1 MGQYRDHRSHDTE
14 SSVSTPSGIT
24 LQQFRDA
31 LAVAQHGS
39 LNAAARST
47 GQTQPGLSRSLQ
59 RLEQDLGAPLFERHA
74 RGVRPTEYGRRF
86 LVHARRTVAEAQ
98 RARDTVAQMV
108 GQQRGRV
115 EYGVSAAAAI
125 LLAPPAIARF
135 RRAHPEVELAS
146 RSGLY
151 HSLAPGLR
159 DGQLDFV
166 VCPVPQGVADPQF
179 ASRRLMRSQMVMVA
193 RKGHPR
199 AHARRLE
206 TLRDASFVVAAPRGL
221 PGAGIYELMERHGLG
236 TPRIELRTDG
246 LIDTIGMVAASDCLA
261 LMPSALLRSGL
272 LRERLVVLPVSDE
285 LPAYDVAAFHR
296 AAVPLAPAADAL
308 LTEIEREAAYLGS
321 GR

>member
-1 MGQYRDHRSHDTE
+1 MGNSD
-14 SSVSTPSGIT
+14 GIT
-24 LQQFRDA
+24 LQQFRDVI
-31 LAVAQHGS
+31 AVAQQGS
-39 LNAAARST
+39 LNAAARAT

-59 RLEQDLGAPLFERHA
+59 RLEQELGAPLFERHA
-74 RGVRPTEYGRRF
+74 RGVRPTEYGLRF
-86 LVHARRTVAEAQ
+86 LVHARRVVAETQ
-98 RARDTVAQMV
+98 RARDAVAQLA
-108 GQQRGRV
+108 GRLRGRV

-135 RRAHPEVELAS
+135 RRAHPEVELSS

-166 VCPVPQGVADPQF
+166 VCPLPTGVADPQL
-179 ASRRLMRSQMVMVA
+179 ASRALMRSQMVMVA

-206 TLRDASFVVAAPRGL
+206 TLRGEAFVVAAPRGL
-221 PGAGIYELMERHGLG
+221 PGAGIYELMELHGLG

-246 LIDTIGMVAASDCLA
+246 LIDTIGLVAASDCLA
-261 LMPSALLRSGL
+261 LMPAALLRGGL
-272 LRERLVVLPVSDE
+272 LRERLVIVPVQDPLPS
-285 LPAYDVAAFHR
+285 YDVAVFHR
-296 AAVPLAPAADAL
+296 AAVPLTPAAEAL